1 MTVLVLTACPAGLRG
16 HLTRWLLEISQEFS
30 SVTFRLASGMHC
42 GTGSS
47 RCAGMAA
54 QSWCIRY
61 AVNNTSS
68 SGCTAMTGKWSTSTG

>member
-1 MTVLVLTACPAGLRG
+1 PYLSSPHVQRIYAD
-16 HLTRWLLEISQEFS
+16 ISPDGCSRSAQEFS

-54 QSWCIRY
+54 RSWCIRF